1 MPDGIQVGP
10 EMPENLRERVC
21 DADDGLTIEE
31 LLERSRVII
40 ERTAAQWR
48 LGALFDIEKVWDPSD
63 AIHRNVADIKA
74 SLPRFFEIA
83 RATGDEAL
91 ILGFARIREAADH
104 LNACA
109 QRLNANPGDPEED
122 YRLIADLA
130 QAVDN
135 LEEAL
140 TVDQRE

>member
-10 EMPENLRERVC
+10 EMPESLRERVC
-21 DADDGLTIEE
+21 DGDDGLTIEE
-31 LLERSRVII
+31 LLERSHAII

-48 LGALFDIEKVWDPSD
+48 LGALFDIEQIWDPAD

-74 SLPRFFEIA
+74 ALPRFFEIA

-91 ILGFARIREAADH
+91 VLGFSCIREAADE

-109 QRLNANPGDPEED
+109 QRLDRNPGDPEED
-122 YRLIADLA
+122 CRLIVDLA
-130 QAVDN
+130 QAIDN

-140 TVDQRE
+140 IVDKRE